1 MPLSLIS
8 RNSGREASMP
18 WNDQK
23 NGAPPPPGG
32 GENGGP
38 GGPWGSGPRQPWG
51 APPPPR
57 GQRPQ
62 GPDLEDMFRQ
72 WREKINVGGRG
83 NGGDGGLRGNP
94 RGPALFAAVIGAV
107 WLASGVYIVNP
118 GEQAVVTRFGALAR
132 VTDQG
137 LHLHLPYPIETAQIE
152 SVTQQRRTPVGTTK
166 EESLMLT
173 GDKSIIEINFTV
185 IWQVRNVTDYVFN
198 VRDPEDTIKSVA
210 ESAMREV
217 IGNSELD
224 EVITKSRSQVELAT
238 MELMQKTL
246 DSYRIGAQVA
256 SIQMDPAKPP
266 EEVVDAFQDVIKAGQ
281 DQITK
286 RNEATSY
293 ANGVVP
299 KARGEAAA
307 MLQSAEAYSTQV
319 EREAQGEAQRF
330 ISVQTEY
337 KKAPGVTRQRLY
349 LETMERVLA
358 GADKVIIDRGAGAV
372 PLLSLDQLRGQT
384 AQPPRVAPAPGAG
397 Q

>member
-1 MPLSLIS
+1 
-8 RNSGREASMP
+8 
-18 WNDQK
+18 
-23 NGAPPPPGG
+23 
-32 GENGGP
+32 
-38 GGPWGSGPRQPWG
+38 
-51 APPPPR
+51 
-57 GQRPQ
+57 
-62 GPDLEDMFRQ
+62 
-72 WREKINVGGRG
+72 
-83 NGGDGGLRGNP
+83 
-94 RGPALFAAVIGAV
+94 LFAAVVGAF

-118 GEQAVVTRFGALAR
+118 GQQAVVTRFGALAR
-132 VTDQG
+132 VTDSG
-137 LHLHLPYPIETAQIE
+137 LHLHLPYPIEGVQIE
-152 SVTQQRRTPVGTTK
+152 SVTEQRRTPVGTTK

-185 IWQVRNVTDYVFN
+185 IWQVRNITDYVFN
-198 VRDPEDTIKSVA
+198 VRDPVDTVKSVA

-246 DSYRIGAQVA
+246 DSYSIGVQVA

-286 RNEATSY
+286 RNEATAY
-293 ANGVVP
+293 ANGIVP
-299 KARGEAAA
+299 KARGDAAA
-307 MLQSAEAYSTQV
+307 MVQAAEAYSTQV

-337 KKAPGVTRQRLY
+337 KKAPRVTRERLY
-349 LETMERVLA
+349 LETMERVLG

-372 PLLSLDQLRGQT
+372 PLLSLDQLRGQQ

>member
-1 MPLSLIS
+1 
-8 RNSGREASMP
+8 
-18 WNDQK
+18 
-23 NGAPPPPGG
+23 
-32 GENGGP
+32 
-38 GGPWGSGPRQPWG
+38 
-51 APPPPR
+51 
-57 GQRPQ
+57 
-62 GPDLEDMFRQ
+62 MFRQ
-72 WREKINVGGRG
+72 WREKINLGGA
-83 NGGDGGLRGNP
+83 GGGGGGLRGNP

-107 WLASGVYIVNP
+107 WIASGVFIVNP

-132 VTDQG
+132 VVDQG
-137 LHLHLPYPIETAQIE
+137 LHLHLPYPIESAQIE

-185 IWQVRNVTDYVFN
+185 IWQVRSITDYVFN

-224 EVITKSRSQVELAT
+224 QVITSSRSQVEVAT

-246 DSYRIGAQVA
+246 DSYRMGAQIA

-286 RNEATSY
+286 RNEATAY
-293 ANGVVP
+293 ANAIVP
-299 KARGEAAA
+299 KARGDAAA
-307 MLQSAEAYSTQV
+307 MVQAAEAYSTQV
-319 EREAQGEAQRF
+319 EREASGEAQRF
-330 ISVQTEY
+330 TSVLTEY
-337 KKAPGVTRQRLY
+337 KRAPRVTRERLY
-349 LETMERVLA
+349 LETMERVLG
-358 GADKVIIDRGAGAV
+358 GAETVIIDRGAGAV
-372 PLLSLDQLRGQT
+372 PLMSLDQLRGQ
-384 AQPPRVAPAPGAG
+384 AGQQQQPQPPRVAPAPGAG